1 MTRPIHLPPFM
12 SDMNKAENLSCC
24 CDIKTIGQKHVEVL
38 FISHICLSVKLHCIC
53 ISQSTMTDSLHGYK
67 EPSFA

>member
-38 FISHICLSVKLHCIC
+38 FISLFISLCQITLHLY
-53 ISQSTMTDSLHGYK
+53 QSIHND
-67 EPSFA
+67 